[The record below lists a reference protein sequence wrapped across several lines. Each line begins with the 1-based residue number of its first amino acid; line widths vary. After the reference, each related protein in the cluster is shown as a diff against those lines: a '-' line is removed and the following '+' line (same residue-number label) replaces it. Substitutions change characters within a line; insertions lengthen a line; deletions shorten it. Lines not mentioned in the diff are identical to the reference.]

1 MIPIQEEQTNPQLIS
16 EKYTTEVTIQT
27 NCDIIAFNVLLAS
40 TSHKVIPRQEEEWD
54 TLNGWVKE
62 DFSGFRIF

>member
-40 TSHKVIPRQEEEWD
+40 TSHKVIPRQEEE
-54 TLNGWVKE
+54 
-62 DFSGFRIF
+62 